1 MSGFNQRM
9 TTLDINGPVLAW
21 LTQPEDVATCGVAT
35 FIGIATA
42 NFPTQTPTNIAD
54 PTGSMAYKWHYKV
67 GSATTVGEL
76 YDGDIPGLGLTSVSG
91 TGSTTLTVY
100 GTYTGA
106 DLTVENLKFFLRPDY
121 VPSAYGTGD
130 PITAGTARS
139 TGNANNELQIDSN
152 IVVCTQ
158 YPGIVITTQPTTQTI
173 PATSEASATGT
184 ATFNVVGIT
193 TGNTAE
199 GLTYQWTANGGDL
212 SNGETSYS
220 ITVPV
225 DPVNVTV
232 DGFNGQGIYLD
243 TTAWVGNRQVN
254 FNTNEESGIY
264 HRIYIDGIGMF
275 PENYGSGQISVAGG
289 RIYRCTTS
297 SDGPA
302 NLHIG
307 GDTPAGGG
315 NQRLVIEEGGDDWND
330 MILNVGGQP
339 AYFRTLSSAPVISS
353 GPTEEVRTL
362 TDRVTGAQTPTL
374 TMSTAT
380 AGIQTVNSRISHP
393 TACNSPHYS
402 DTVNLNVIES
412 RQIINWELLT
422 GEPGAA
428 WYGGGSQNIFDSSK
442 RFDASAAV
450 RSRALCVYAPE
461 KDIVAKVTLAAG
473 AGRSSGSRSGGQGG
487 ISQFYVTLKQNVEY
501 IIKLGSSV
509 QPSGGY
515 GGGGGAS
522 FFYKGGTVLAVCG
535 GGGGA
540 GSNNNGGS
548 GGGIGVGG
556 QSGKGSRGGRGGT
569 RYGDGQLPLQGFFA
583 GGGWLPPI
591 DRSSGSPGRL
601 SACTFGQYW
610 TGRGYA
616 ACADIGYVQWRSS
629 NGDITSQSTSNII
642 RGYKSGLG
650 HRNDGGN
657 TSWSTGGGGAG
668 AAGGAG
674 ATASTDGGGG
684 GSGYQNGDVEVI
696 STQLGGNTS
705 QDGYVIFEV

>member
-76 YDGDIPGLGLTSVSG
+76 YDGDIAGLGLTSVSG

-121 VPSAYGTGD
+121 TPSAYGTDD

-173 PATSEASATGT
+173 PATTQASATGT

-212 SNGETSYS
+212 SNGETSYNV
-220 ITVPV
+220 TVPV

-232 DGFNGQGIYLD
+232 DGFGGEGIYLD
-243 TTAWVGNRQVN
+243 TTAWTGTRTVTFSTQ
-254 FNTNEESGIY
+254 EESGVF
-264 HRIYIDGIGMF
+264 HYINIEDINNF
-275 PENYGSGQISVAGG
+275 PENYGSKNLDVLGG
-289 RIYRCTTS
+289 KIYKCTAPN
-297 SDGPA
+297 GA
-302 NLHIG
+302 LHIG

-315 NQRLVIEEGGDDWND
+315 NTRLVVEEGGDDWND
-330 MILNVGGQP
+330 MILNISGQP
-339 AYFRTLSSAPVISS
+339 AYFRTLSSAPVISE
-353 GPTEEVRTL
+353 GPSEEVRTL
-362 TDRVTGAQTPTL
+362 TDRVTGAQTSTL

-380 AGIQTVNSRISHP
+380 AGIQTVNCRISHP
-393 TACNSPHYS
+393 TACNSPLYS
-402 DTVNLNVIES
+402 DTVNLNVISS

-422 GEPGAA
+422 GEPSAA
-428 WYGGGSQNIFDSSK
+428 WYGSGSQNIFDSSK
-442 RFDASAAV
+442 RFEASAAV
-450 RSRALCVYAPE
+450 MSRVLCVYAPE

-473 AGRSSGSRSGGQGG
+473 AGRSSGPSRGGEGG
-487 ISQFYVTLKQNVEY
+487 VSQFYVTLKQNVEY
-501 IIKLGSSV
+501 VVKLGSSV
-509 QPSGGY
+509 QPSGGN
-515 GGGGGAS
+515 GGGGGGS

-540 GSNNNGGS
+540 GSGHRGGA
-548 GGGIGVGG
+548 GGGIGIGG
-556 QSGKGSRGGRGGT
+556 ANGNGSRGGRGGT
-569 RYGDGQLPLQGFFA
+569 RYADGQLPLQGFFA

-610 TGRGYA
+610 TGQGYS
-616 ACADIGYVQWRSS
+616 ACADIGYVKWRSS
-629 NGDITSQSTSNII
+629 NGSETSQSTSNIL
-642 RGYKSGLG
+642 RGFKSGLG

-674 ATASTDGGGG
+674 STAASDGGGG
-684 GSGYQNGDVEVI
+684 GSGYNNGDVEI
-696 STQLGGNTS
+696 ITTQLGGNTS